1 MLKSLKRKIYFGVAL
16 FILLFIAVLLAILGF
31 DLSEKYS
38 FLIAGAIML
47 TYIIIQV
54 FNHLKA
60 PKKQIHISTK
70 VELSS
75 PPRLLKRMQN
85 YKLKVSTIK
94 HIEEKGKERSI
105 QMDELHMSFN
115 DKDHPNAYAYCLEVI
130 TKHMEVCLETA
141 RKSHPDAEVVA
152 SPLQLPQT
160 IKQLDQ

>member
-1 MLKSLKRKIYFGVAL
+1 
-16 FILLFIAVLLAILGF
+16 LLFIAVLLAILGF

-47 TYIIIQV
+47 TYIIIQG